1 MARHF
6 ASVVGIAWLL
16 TATSGVHAQTGTPI
30 QPYPNKP
37 VRLILGPAPGGSGD
51 IITRIVASA
60 LSEFWGQQVVVDNRP
75 GAGNTIATAI
85 VARSVPDGYTLLR
98 CGVADVIA
106 PALYKKLPYDFMR
119 DITLMARIGT
129 TPNVM
134 VVHSSVPAKSISEF
148 IAIAK
153 AHPGKYSYA
162 ATGVGQSPQLSFEL
176 FKSMANVDVLY
187 VPYKSTGLATADM
200 LAGRVS
206 AQINNL
212 PSMLDNIRSGKVR
225 PLGVSSLRRNPKV
238 PEVPTIAESL
248 PGFEVM
254 SWTGMCAPS
263 AVQRGIVKKIE
274 ADMQTLLATPA
285 LRQRLDEIGVDADP
299 LNAEQFTALA
309 KVETVRWAKVVK
321 DAGIP
326 QQ

>member
-1 MARHF
+1 MAQSN
-6 ASVVGIAWLL
+6 AA
-16 TATSGVHAQTGTPI
+16 A
-30 QPYPNKP
+30 PYPTKP

-60 LSEFWGQQVVVDNRP
+60 LSEHWGQQVVVDNRP

-85 VARSVPDGYTLLR
+85 VARSVADGYTLLR

-119 DITLMARIGT
+119 DIALIARIGV
-129 TPNVM
+129 TPNIM
-134 VVHSSVPAKSISEF
+134 VIHTSVPAKTIPEF
-148 IAIAK
+148 IALAK
-153 AHPGKYSYA
+153 AHPGKLSYA

-176 FKSMANVDVLY
+176 FKSMAGIDVLY
-187 VPYKSTGLATADM
+187 VPYKSTGLATTD
-200 LAGRVS
+200 LLSGRVS

-212 PSMLDNIRSGKVR
+212 PSTLDNIRSGKVR
-225 PLGVSSLRRNPKV
+225 ALGVTSLKRNPKV
-238 PEVPTIAESL
+238 PDVPTIAESGL
-248 PGFEVM
+248 AGFEVV

-263 AVQRGIVKKIE
+263 GVPGGIVKKIE
-274 ADMQTLLATPA
+274 ADMQALLATPA
-285 LRQRLDEIGVDADP
+285 LRHRLDEVGVDADP
-299 LNAEQFTALA
+299 LNADQFTALA
-309 KVETVRWAKVVK
+309 RTETVRWAKVIK